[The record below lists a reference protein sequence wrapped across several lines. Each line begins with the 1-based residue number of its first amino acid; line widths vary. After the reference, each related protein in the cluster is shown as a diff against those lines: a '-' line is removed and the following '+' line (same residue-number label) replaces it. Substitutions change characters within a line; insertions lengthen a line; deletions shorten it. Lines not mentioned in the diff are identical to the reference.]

1 MNEFIIWD
9 SKYKLF
15 LDKNFKD
22 TLQDNGIDYEEDD
35 LYYGD
40 EYYPLC
46 TMDFIFKSNIDKYKS
61 RLTKLVYLGLNDI
74 NNNKIYADCSIVEFE
89 WKISGL
95 KKVGYFY
102 YSNEYLC
109 YMIKWVSEYTS
120 DVLFYD
126 KYTMKNFKIIDTIQE
141 NKLGLIKE

>member
-1 MNEFIIWD
+1 MNEFIFWN
-9 SKYKLF
+9 KH
-15 LDKNFKD
+15 
-22 TLQDNGIDYEEDD
+22 YEKFFDD
-35 LYYGD
+35 LTISGINVNEALEENEDWIALPYIQKD
-40 EYYPLC
+40 
-46 TMDFIFKSNIDKYKS
+46 
-61 RLTKLVYLGLNDI
+61 DI

>member
-1 MNEFIIWD
+1 MNKFVVWDKKNKRFLDGDEFAIDDNGKVYNWD
-9 SKYKLF
+9 SDSYLKP
-15 LDKNFKD
+15 FKQNME
-22 TLQDNGIDYEEDD
+22 LLNYIG
-35 LYYGD
+35 
-40 EYYPLC
+40 
-46 TMDFIFKSNIDKYKS
+46 K
-61 RLTKLVYLGLNDI
+61 NDI

-126 KYTMKNFKIIDTIQE
+126 KKKKKNFKIIDTIQE